1 MDVDAYM
8 YYLHAQGNLTADI
21 RGGLLWASTDEYDV
35 FVSHLGW
42 ASIQRRFHGQIY
54 SQRLAGNN
62 TKEYGTFSNMEQRIQ
77 NILVPNAKYA
87 FSERNRYEDRVVKD
101 LPE

>member
-1 MDVDAYM
+1 MDVSAYM
-8 YYLHAQGNLTADI
+8 YYLHAQGNPTADI

-35 FVSHLGW
+35 FVSSLGLV
-42 ASIQRRFHGQIY
+42 SIQQRFYGHTLLQI
-54 SQRLAGNN
+54 LAGND
-62 TKEYGTFSNMEQRIQ
+62 TTERGTFSEMEQRIQ

-87 FSERNRYEDRVVKD
+87 FSERERYETGVDQD